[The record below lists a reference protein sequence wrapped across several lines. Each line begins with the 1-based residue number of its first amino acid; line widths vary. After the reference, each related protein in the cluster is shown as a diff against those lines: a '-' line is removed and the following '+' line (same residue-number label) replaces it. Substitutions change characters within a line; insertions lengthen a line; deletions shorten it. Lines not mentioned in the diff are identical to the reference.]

1 MGNAKFF
8 SCLPFLAMAN
18 CLPSCWPL
26 LLRRWLQKSCKLI
39 GENSRNLDTN
49 TKTESEQQ
57 MEHFGN
63 GWTPIAGLSIKWPKM
78 APINCGPC
86 IKCDYFFFFFSFLDW
101 TAGLRH
107 LPNNKHSFYY
117 AADRDLWQ
125 QQTAVNGQLKF
136 MQPNRLNPLSTHQ
149 NFHPSQPERIQ
160 LGVTT
165 AATLE
170 SILIMCARRPQ
181 IMTSGVA
188 QKWHRQHGQ
197 STSVSTF

>member
-39 GENSRNLDTN
+39 GENSRNLDRN
-49 TKTESEQQ
+49 TKTERQQQ

-86 IKCDYFFFFFSFLDW
+86 IKCDYFFFFFRFW
-101 TAGLRH
+101 TEQRGCGTYRTINIHFTMQLTEICGNNKRLSMANWNLCSQTASTPFRPNKISIHLSQNVSNWVWRQQRH
-107 LPNNKHSFYY
+107 L
-117 AADRDLWQ
+117 
-125 QQTAVNGQLKF
+125 
-136 MQPNRLNPLSTHQ
+136 
-149 NFHPSQPERIQ
+149 SQ
-160 LGVTT
+160 
-165 AATLE
+165 
-170 SILIMCARRPQ
+170 
-181 IMTSGVA
+181 
-188 QKWHRQHGQ
+188 
-197 STSVSTF
+197 F